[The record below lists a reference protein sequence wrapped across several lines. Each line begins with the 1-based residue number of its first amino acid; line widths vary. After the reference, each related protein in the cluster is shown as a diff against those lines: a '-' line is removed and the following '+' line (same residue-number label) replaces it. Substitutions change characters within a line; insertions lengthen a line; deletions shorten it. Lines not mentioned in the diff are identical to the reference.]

1 MGGGM
6 CRGSLVISSDLLQN
20 LYRATDTFDD
30 SNPAWPGISDL
41 KSPVSTEIVTARSF
55 LTI

>member
-20 LYRATDTFDD
+20 SYGAKDTFDD
-30 SNPAWPGISDL
+30 SNPARPGRSDL
-41 KSPVSTEIVTARSF
+41 KSAMSIETVTARSF